1 MKIRKV
7 LISIFVFILIC
18 FSVSAQ
24 EKIFKP
30 IPKDGVQ
37 EYIGKIEKASAAL
50 TSLQCSFIQKKI
62 ISILSES
69 VISKGKLLFKK
80 ENKLCWEY
88 SSPYYYLFAINGD
101 KVYIKNEKSTTSFD
115 TKSNSL
121 FKEISILLMNSIS
134 GTGLIDPKKFDV
146 SFFQNESELKA
157 ELTPKNKTLSSI
169 MSTITLYF
177 EKSTY
182 QVHSI
187 EMIEPTG
194 DSTTIVFSDVKLNQ
208 TISDENFVVH

>member
-1 MKIRKV
+1 MKIGR
-7 LISIFVFILIC
+7 IILSVCASVGIC
-18 FSVSAQ
+18 FSVQAQ
-24 EKIFKP
+24 DTGFKP
-30 IPKDGVQ
+30 VPKDEV
-37 EYIGKIEKASAAL
+37 ESYIGKIEKASAAL
-50 TSLQCSFIQKKI
+50 TSLQCSFIQKKV

-69 VISKGKLLFKK
+69 VISKGNLLFKK
-80 ENKLCWEY
+80 DNKLCWEY
-88 SSPYYYLFAINGD
+88 SSPYYYLFALNGD
-101 KVYIKNEKSTTSFD
+101 KVYIKNEKSTTRFD

-146 SFFQNESELKA
+146 IFSQNPSELKA
-157 ELTPKNKTLSSI
+157 RLTPKNKTLSSI

-182 QVHSI
+182 LVHTI

-194 DSTTIVFSDVKLNQ
+194 DSTTIVFNDVKLNQ
-208 TISDENFVVH
+208 EISDENFVVH